1 MTRDVFFDHVMR
13 MRHAQKQY
21 FKTKRPDWL
30 RRARFLECKVD
41 SMIENE
47 INPSL
52 FNQDGGQ
59 V

>member
-1 MTRDVFFDHVMR
+1 MIRDSFFDQVMR

-21 FKTKRPDWL
+21 FKTKQPDWL
-30 RRARFLECKVD
+30 RRARFHEKNVD

-59 V
+59 K